1 MARSPVFCAGHC
13 DAAEGVNAIIQPD
26 QRNRLVGILG
36 RLGSEFDGERAAA
49 GLLATRLLK
58 QIGVAWDEI
67 IAAPAVAHEAAT
79 PLNWRS
85 EVSAASR
92 SMDMLTPW
100 EREFLTGLA
109 QQGRITQRQRRQL
122 DRITLKVAAGGRR

>member
-1 MARSPVFCAGHC
+1 MTSTMAP
-13 DAAEGVNAIIQPD
+13 AI
-26 QRNRLVGILG
+26 RHRLIGILG
-36 RLGSEFDGERAAA
+36 RLSSDYDGERAAA
-49 GLLATRLLK
+49 GLLATRLLR
-58 QIGVAWDEI
+58 QIGVAWDEV
-67 IAAPAVAHEAAT
+67 IAAPSVAHEAAT

-122 DRITLKVAAGGRR
+122 DRITLKVAAGVRR